1 MRKLIAIIVCKILR
15 IIGKLVGKGSSL
27 PGKFALKICPD
38 VLARVTLPEK
48 IIAVTGSNGKTST
61 VEMIAHILR
70 ENGVSVVYNAEG
82 SNQIE
87 GVTTFILSNA
97 SLSGKV
103 GGDVLLIES
112 DERYAKYT
120 FKHFAPTHFV
130 ITNLY
135 RDQLT
140 RNGHPMWV
148 YGAIKESIHDSTQ
161 LVLNADDPLVSLFGR
176 GRENTL
182 WFGADELSTDTKE
195 FTSVYN
201 DGVYCPVCHAPMT
214 YSTYHYNHIGHF
226 DCQVCGYTRN
236 KTDFT
241 LTAAD
246 LDEGC
251 ITIDGRFEIDLALK
265 SIYNIYNLLAA
276 YSVARI
282 VGIEGDKIASAIN
295 NYTLKNGRVLTFTV
309 GERKGTF
316 LVAKHENSVSYD
328 LSLKVAAND
337 PEGADVMIIVDAV
350 SRKYFTSDV
359 SWLYDID
366 FHTLDCD
373 NVKNIILA
381 GAYANDLAARF
392 SYTNIGDYKISV
404 TESIDEAV
412 DMLAKGGKEKIYVIT
427 CFSDK
432 DKFLERVTV
441 D

>member
-1 MRKLIAIIVCKILR
+1 MRKLIAIIVCKLLR
-15 IIGKLVGKGSSL
+15 IIGKAVGKGSSL
-27 PGKFALKICPD
+27 PGKIALKVCPD
-38 VLARVTLPEK
+38 VLSRVSLPEK

-70 ENGVSVVYNAEG
+70 ENGISVVYNAEG

-87 GVTTFILSNA
+87 GVTTFILSA
-97 SLSGKV
+97 ATIKGKV
-103 GGDVLLIES
+103 KGDVLLIES

-120 FKHFAPTHFV
+120 FGHFAPTHYV

-148 YGAIKESIHDSTQ
+148 YNAIKESVKDSTQ
-161 LVLNADDPLVSLFGR
+161 LILNADDPLVSLFGT
-176 GRENTL
+176 GRENTV

-226 DCQVCGYTRN
+226 DCQVCGYTRH

-241 LTAAD
+241 ITAAD
-246 LDEGC
+246 LNNGN
-251 ITIDGRFEIDLALK
+251 IIIDGKYEIDLILK

-282 VGIEGDKIASAIN
+282 MGIEGKKISAAIN

-309 GERKGTF
+309 GDRKGMF

-337 PEGADVMIIVDAV
+337 SEGCDILIIVDAV

-381 GAYANDLAARF
+381 GTYANDLAARF
-392 SYTNIGDYKISV
+392 SYTGIGDYKISV
-404 TESIDEAV
+404 TESVDEAV
-412 DMLAKGGKEKIYVIT
+412 EMLKNGGRDKIYVIT

-441 D
+441 E